1 MEFLL
6 FLLNIFSLFVA
17 LVSGVSSTEYVYPNF
32 TASNLRFVDAAG
44 SFLSSTNGTFKAAM
58 FNPGA
63 QQIRFYLCVIHTAS
77 NTIIWSANRDSPVSE
92 SGIMSLTANGI
103 SVSEEDGSLRW
114 STPPFKSLVSALKL
128 TETGNLVLLDQ
139 SNNTL
144 WESFRNPTD
153 TIVIGQELHTET
165 ELVSAVSSDDLST
178 GRYRLGLTVSDAT
191 LQWENLTYW
200 KLSMDTKAYVNSN
213 YAVEFMAINRSGL
226 YLFGQN
232 GSAVIVQVNLPPS
245 EFRIAKMDDSGQFIV
260 SSFSGAAEKQ
270 DFVGPLDECRIP
282 FICGKIG
289 LCSSGIS
296 ANSPVCSCPLSFR
309 VRSNNISSCVPA
321 DSSYSLPAS
330 CNSTDNSSY
339 LNSSSFSY
347 LQLGFAVDYFANDFT
362 VPANYGVNLSQCQD
376 ICSQDCTCL
385 GVFYD
390 NSTGSCYKLENELG
404 SMMVRS
410 TSNGRL
416 GFIKTVVGAPRT
428 SFDGFVN
435 ESMHFPVVAVVLPL
449 CGILFFFLVGILLW
463 RRYRLESIRKK
474 KRSNSSSSY
483 SGDLEFSISGLPLRF
498 EYEEL
503 MIATENFKTKI
514 GTGGFGTVYKG
525 TLPDKTHV
533 AVKRITN
540 LGRRGKKDFCTEI
553 AVIGNIHHVNLV
565 KLKGYCAQR
574 RQWLLVYEYM
584 NRGSLDKTLFGSGP
598 VLEWQERVDIALGA
612 ARGLAYLHS
621 GCEHKIVHCDVKP
634 ENILLHDHFQA
645 KISDFGLSKLLNRE
659 ESSLFTTMR
668 GTRGYLAPE
677 WLTSSTISDKTDVYS
692 FGMVLLEIVSGRKNC
707 VVRAQT
713 HSLDESSSSDRESS
727 PPSAAQGLIYFP
739 LYALEMHEQGRY
751 LELVDPRL
759 QGRVT
764 NGDVEKLVRVALCCV
779 HEEPGLRPTMVSVVG
794 MLEGEIPL
802 GNPRIESLNFLR
814 FYGRQPDRAASMA
827 EETGGVNDVVVY
839 PDANASHNS
848 TRTVSD
854 ASFSYISSQQISG
867 PR

>member
-17 LVSGVSSTEYVYPNF
+17 LVSGVSSTEFVYPNF

-270 DFVGPLDECRIP
+270 EFVGPLDECRIP

-309 VRSNNISSCVPA
+309 ARSNNISSCVPA

-362 VPANYGVNLSQCQD
+362 LPANYGVNLSQCQD

-404 SMMVRS
+404 SMM
-410 TSNGRL
+410 L
-416 GFIKTVVGAPRT
+416 EF
-428 SFDGFVN
+428 
-435 ESMHFPVVAVVLPL
+435 
-449 CGILFFFLVGILLW
+449 LLW

-540 LGRRGKKDFCTEI
+540 LGLRGKKDFCTEI

-814 FYGRQPDRAASMA
+814 FYGRQPDRASMA

>member
-1 MEFLL
+1 MFFSSSPQYMEFLL

-17 LVSGVSSTEYVYPNF
+17 LVSGVSSTEFVYPNF

-128 TETGNLVLLDQ
+128 TQTGNLVLLDQ

-144 WESFRNPTD
+144 WESFR
-153 TIVIGQELHTET
+153 
-165 ELVSAVSSDDLST
+165 
-178 GRYRLGLTVSDAT
+178 RYRFGLTVSDAT

-213 YAVEFMAINRSGL
+213 YAVEFMAINRTGL

-339 LNSSSFSY
+339 FNSSSFSY

-362 VPANYGVNLSQCQD
+362 LPANYGVNLSQCQD

-428 SFDGFVN
+428 SFGGFVN

-540 LGRRGKKDFCTEI
+540 LGLE
-553 AVIGNIHHVNLV
+553 
-565 KLKGYCAQR
+565 R

-645 KISDFGLSKLLNRE
+645 KISDFGLSKLLNGE

-713 HSLDESSSSDRESS
+713 HSLDESSGSDRESS
-727 PPSAAQGLIYFP
+727 PASAAQGLIYFP